1 MAELVPLRW
10 PKVIV
15 LMSLL
20 LSALVSCSHPLTTR
34 EKATLAGGTIGAA
47 TGTVVGATF
56 GAPGPGAAVGG
67 AIGGAG
73 GALVG
78 NSILAQNQERDARQ
92 QHSQKQKAEQK
103 RQRVGAKHPLL
114 QRPPT
119 KSNELKYEQESRER
133 TQP

>member
-1 MAELVPLRW
+1 MAELVTIRW
-10 PKVIV
+10 PKLIV

-20 LSALVSCSHPLTTR
+20 LLTLVSCSHSLTTR

-47 TGTVVGATF
+47 TGTAVGATF

-67 AIGGAG
+67 AIGAAG
-73 GALVG
+73 GALIG

-92 QHSQKQKAEQK
+92 LQSQKQKAAQK
-103 RQRVGAKHPLL
+103 RQRVRATHPLL
-114 QRPPT
+114 QRPQIQ
-119 KSNELKYEQESRER
+119 SNELKYKQESQER